1 MQEHALWATERS
13 EACVAKRPTERS
25 EACVAKRPTERSEG
39 GTGEAGV
46 AKRPTE
52 RSEGGTGEAGVAKR
66 PTERSEAGV
75 AKRPTERSEGGTGEA
90 GVAKRPTERSERLPC
105 PRYCRPYPAGCQP
118 NLDGES
124 RVRSRFSSEF
134 MFQLFAL
141 LLSVV
146 IVHSFYVVL
155 IRPQA
160 AADEATH
167 TAQIAENPDI
177 VPGQSIWIIVRDYEQ
192 ETCFILMLWAMAIL
206 AYKWRG
212 LLRQQAL
219 LRQDVIPIATGE
231 SILPEDARDY
241 ARAIEALP
249 PIERDYLYPRALLA
263 ALRRF
268 RVTRSVQ
275 DVSAVVDSVC
285 ETETDRLDSELA
297 LVRYIA
303 WAIPSIGFIG
313 TVRGIGQALGMA
325 YKAVEGDITGVTSA
339 LGLAFNSTLIA
350 LILSIV
356 LMFVLYQLQLMQERL
371 VLDANGACDRNL
383 IQHLQTR

>member
-1 MQEHALWATERS
+1 
-13 EACVAKRPTERS
+13 
-25 EACVAKRPTERSEG
+25 
-39 GTGEAGV
+39 
-46 AKRPTE
+46 
-52 RSEGGTGEAGVAKR
+52 
-66 PTERSEAGV
+66 
-75 AKRPTERSEGGTGEA
+75 
-90 GVAKRPTERSERLPC
+90 
-105 PRYCRPYPAGCQP
+105 
-118 NLDGES
+118 
-124 RVRSRFSSEF
+124 VRSRFSSEF
-134 MFQLFAL
+134 IFQMFAL
-141 LLSVV
+141 LLSIV
-146 IVHSFYVVL
+146 IVHSIYVVV

-160 AADEATH
+160 AIDEAAH
-167 TAQIAENPDI
+167 QVQVAENPDV
-177 VPGQSIWIIVRDYEQ
+177 VPERSVWVIVRDYEQ

-206 AYKWRG
+206 GYKWRG
-212 LLRQQAL
+212 LFRQQAL
-219 LRQDVIPIATGE
+219 LHLDVIPIAMGE

-249 PIERDYLYPRALLA
+249 EQQRDYIYPRALLA

-313 TVRGIGQALGMA
+313 TVRGIGEALGMA
-325 YKAVEGDITGVTSA
+325 YKAVEGDITGVTAA

-350 LILSIV
+350 LLLSIV

-371 VLDANGACDRNL
+371 VLDANSACDRNL

>member
-1 MQEHALWATERS
+1 MQEHTLWA
-13 EACVAKRPTERS
+13 
-25 EACVAKRPTERSEG
+25 
-39 GTGEAGV
+39 
-46 AKRPTE
+46 
-52 RSEGGTGEAGVAKR
+52 
-66 PTERSEAGV
+66 
-75 AKRPTERSEGGTGEA
+75 TERSEGGTGEA

-105 PRYCRPYPAGCQP
+105 PRYCQPYPAGCQP